1 MLFILFYR
9 WIYIYMIAPQLPQ
22 LESGYINIATFYIC
36 HDNQR
41 CYFLLGT

>member
-9 WIYIYMIAPQLPQ
+9 WIYIYMIAPQLSQ
-22 LESGYINIATFYIC
+22 LGSGYINRTTFYIS

-41 CYFLLGT
+41 CYYLQGT